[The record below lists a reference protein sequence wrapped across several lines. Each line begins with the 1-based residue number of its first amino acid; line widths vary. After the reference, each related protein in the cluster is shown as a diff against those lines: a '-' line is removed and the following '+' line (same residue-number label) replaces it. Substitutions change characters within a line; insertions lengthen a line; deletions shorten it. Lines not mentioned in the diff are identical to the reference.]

1 MTAFPWGEAM
11 GFGLGVLRLS
21 PDAFWRMT
29 PRELA
34 AAHAALAGRRVVAP
48 GRDAMAAMMAR
59 FPDEGHGV
67 QNSTRPL
74 LPLNGRVGEAVAS
87 GPAEKTC

>member
-1 MTAFPWGEAM
+1 MTATPRPWARLI

-34 AAHAALAGRRVVAP
+34 YAIDAATGGTEQMDRTALS
-48 GRDAMAAMMAR
+48 DLMNR
-59 FPDEGHGV
+59 FPD
-67 QNSTRPL
+67 RA
-74 LPLNGRVGEAVAS
+74 GETA
-87 GPAEKTC
+87 PTTIED

>member
-1 MTAFPWGEAM
+1 MQPFPWQQAI

-34 AAHAALAGRRVVAP
+34 YAIETVTGRTAPLDREGLAQL
-48 GRDAMAAMMAR
+48 MKS
-59 FPDEGHGV
+59 FPDEL
-67 QNSTRPL
+67 R
-74 LPLNGRVGEAVAS
+74 
-87 GPAEKTC
+87 